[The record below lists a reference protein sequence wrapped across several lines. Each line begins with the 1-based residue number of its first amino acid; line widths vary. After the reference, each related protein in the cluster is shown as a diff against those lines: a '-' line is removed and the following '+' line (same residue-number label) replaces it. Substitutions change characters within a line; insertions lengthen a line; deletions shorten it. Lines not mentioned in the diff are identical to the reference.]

1 MRALDLIVFLVYMVG
16 VIAFGSSFYRKNKS
30 SAAFTLGNSA
40 IPGWVVTMSIFATFV
55 SSISFLAL
63 PGNAFQ
69 SNWNAFVFSLSIPV
83 ASFMAVK
90 FFVPLYRKANSPSA
104 YTYLETRF
112 GPWARV
118 YASACYLLT
127 QVMRMGTI
135 LYLLALPVNAMF
147 GWNIVIIIVV
157 TGLAVMMYS
166 MLGGLQAVVWTD
178 AIQGII
184 MISGAV
190 LCLVFI
196 LFAMPEGP
204 GQMFEIASEHN
215 KFSLGSFKLNLTE
228 STFWVVLIYGIFI
241 NLNNYGID
249 QNYVQ
254 RYMASKSDREAK
266 RSALFG
272 GLLYI
277 PVSLVFFLIGTALF
291 SYYTAIPDA
300 LPAEYAAEG
309 MSDRVFPFFI
319 VNNLPAGFT
328 GLLIASIFAAGM
340 STISTSVNSSSTVIL
355 TDYYKKYV
363 KTPIT
368 DKISMKVLYTSSF
381 VFSIIGIII
390 GVAMI
395 NVESALDAWWKLAS
409 VFSGGMLGL
418 FLLGA
423 FVKTVNVR
431 GAIIGV
437 ILGLI
442 AILWLSVSPMI
453 FTEAPMSKFASPFH
467 GYLTIVI
474 GTMIIFFTGFLATI
488 WNSEKKRADNA

>member
-1 MRALDLIVFLVYMVG
+1 MKVLDLIVFLTYMVG
-16 VIAFGSSFYRKNKS
+16 VIAFGSSFYKKNKS
-30 SAAFTLGNSA
+30 SSAFTLGNSN

-104 YTYLETRF
+104 YAYLETRF

-127 QVMRMGTI
+127 QLMRMGTI

-157 TGLAVMMYS
+157 TGLAVMLYS

-204 GQMFEIASEHN
+204 SQMFEIANANN
-215 KFSLGSFKLNLTE
+215 KFSLGSFKLNLTQ

-241 NLNNYGID
+241 NLQNYGID

-254 RYMASKSDREAK
+254 RYMASRSDREAK
-266 RSALFG
+266 RSALIG

-277 PVSLVFFLIGTALF
+277 PVSLVFFLIGTALY
-291 SYYTAIPDA
+291 SYYTAVPDA
-300 LPAEYAAEG
+300 LPAEYTAEG

-355 TDYYKKYV
+355 TDYYQRFAKKA
-363 KTPIT
+363 IT
-368 DKISMKVLYTSSF
+368 DKDSMKVLYTSSV
-381 VFSIIGIII
+381 VFSVIGIII

-395 NVESALDAWWKLAS
+395 NVQSALDAWWKLAS
-409 VFSGGMLGL
+409 IFSGGMLGL

-423 FVKTVNVR
+423 FVKVVNVR

-442 AILWLSVSPMI
+442 AILWLSLSPMI
-453 FTEAPMSKFASPFH
+453 FTKEPFLNLASPLH
-467 GYLTIVI
+467 TYLTIVI
-474 GTMIIFFTGFLATI
+474 GTLIIFFTGFLATI
-488 WNSEKKRADNA
+488 WNKESGSSK